1 MHPYE
6 HATELPPPSPMSR
19 SALKTLRAA
28 RRPPAWVAGAVV
40 GGQLCAMGLAAEVP
54 SFMGISIVGPVNVGL
69 ALVLVQLGVVTWAV
83 VWYGRYGR
91 ETLDPLVERHPG
103 AGQRVAGQW
112 VARSRE
118 DHR

>member
-6 HATELPPPSPMSR
+6 HVTEPPPSSPVKR
-19 SALKTLRAA
+19 SALQTLRAA

-40 GGQLCAMGLAAEVP
+40 GGQVCAMGLAAEVP

-69 ALVLVQLGVVTWAV
+69 ALVLVQLGIVTWAV
-83 VWYGRYGR
+83 LWYGRYGKD
-91 ETLDPLVERHPG
+91 TLDPLMERH
-103 AGQRVAGQW
+103 AAVAGQP
-112 VARSRE
+112 E